1 MEWPKDSSVS
11 PWVYRFLSFALL
23 AAVWELA
30 ARRVGSSV
38 LLPPFTAVALRVAEQ
53 LRSHELWAA
62 LRITAHA
69 LLVGFGLS
77 VAVGIPLGVALG
89 RVPALERLASPYLTV
104 LLVAPIAP
112 LVPLIMLIF
121 GLGAAARVAVVFVS
135 TVPMI
140 VVNTAT
146 GVRTLDRDLMA
157 MARSFG
163 CPEWLMFRR
172 VYLPGA
178 LPAIMAGLRLGCG
191 RAIIG
196 VVIAELFIVTTGVG
210 QLIARYS
217 ATFKAADLFAT
228 VLIVLLLGVSVIYLM
243 QYLERRVIHWRA

>member
-1 MEWPKDSSVS
+1 MEWPKDSPVS
-11 PWVYRFLSFALL
+11 PWVYRFLSLALL

-30 ARRVGSSV
+30 ARRVGTSV
-38 LLPPFTAVALRVAEQ
+38 LLPPFTAVALRAAEQ
-53 LRSHELWAA
+53 LRSPELWAA

-77 VAVGIPLGVALG
+77 VALGIPLGVALG
-89 RVPALERLASPYLTV
+89 RVPALERLASPYLT
-104 LLVAPIAP
+104 AP

-140 VVNTAT
+140 VVNAAA
-146 GVRTLDRDLMA
+146 GVRTLDRDLIA

-191 RAIIG
+191 RAIVG

-228 VLIVLLLGVSVIYLM
+228 VLIVLLLGVSGIYLM